1 VKQAYPDNPV
11 SCVMVPFNVVE
22 SSAGHYHRG
31 SEGDMTIKYTDSSLK
46 LMTLLVSKLD
56 SELLPIRTT
65 KDINALLWAKLQLN
79 LGNSVNVLADIPI
92 KAMLEQRDYRRVIA
106 LLMTELLQV
115 ADVLGI
121 RVPKF
126 TVVSAHKIPM
136 ILRLP
141 NFIFSRVANKMLE
154 VDPSAR

>member
-1 VKQAYPDNPV
+1 
-11 SCVMVPFNVVE
+11 MVPFNVVE

-31 SEGDMTIKYTDSSLK
+31 SEGDLTIKYTDSSL
-46 LMTLLVSKLD
+46 
-56 SELLPIRTT
+56 E
-65 KDINALLWAKLQLN
+65 
-79 LGNSVNVLADIPI
+79 
-92 KAMLEQRDYRRVIA
+92 
-106 LLMTELLQV
+106 LMTELLQV